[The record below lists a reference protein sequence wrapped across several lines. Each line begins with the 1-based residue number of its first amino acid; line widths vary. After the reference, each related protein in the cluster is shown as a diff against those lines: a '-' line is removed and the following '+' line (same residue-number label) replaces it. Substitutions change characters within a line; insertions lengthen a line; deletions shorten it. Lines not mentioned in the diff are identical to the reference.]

1 MLSNLNQLYRLCESY
16 FKYSVATEVRIA
28 SHDNITLAN
37 VAICFDFLEVLNW
50 TAVSI
55 HERHKFLYIARK
67 LGLQIDENK
76 LISTGLTDEQIR
88 FITSATRKAIT
99 QKKIGLGYLLMDGI
113 QVSDLFSYTLPRNKI
128 IEGMLFPHDPS
139 KLAVFLS
146 LSQLSELVKIRRY
159 MLAYQMCYI
168 LTLDALD
175 ISSILQARD
184 LVSPG
189 LVYQLSFTP
198 DLPSRTESMNLLYM
212 SEDRPRHGFTK
223 TIRLTFGNGAFSTT
237 HLQITRKLL
246 EPPFETNC
254 RNYTRIENGKQVAS
268 LRAECHET
276 CAFQWSLKMFGLVY
290 PAVAFSRRD
299 GTTRIIAPVIENPLA
314 GTHPPFNISMVET
327 RCSRLCFQQD
337 CQSNTYIPIFN
348 AYFTQESGLI
358 NFLPSNPPIHIK
370 TKPVTSWSVFILNV
384 FSSFSFWFGFSL
396 LNLEEIFAFILCKR
410 TCSDLMEIRDENLN
424 RLSQVDRV
432 RHVRETKR
440 HYQWKWYITP
450 TDHLSRDF
458 SIFNGRSSVKD
469 KIR

>member
-1 MLSNLNQLYRLCESY
+1 MPLN
-16 FKYSVATEVRIA
+16 
-28 SHDNITLAN
+28 DGN
-37 VAICFDFLEVLNW
+37 
-50 TAVSI
+50 
-55 HERHKFLYIARK
+55 
-67 LGLQIDENK
+67 
-76 LISTGLTDEQIR
+76 LISTGLTDGQVRLFGRTVREADPR
-88 FITSATRKAIT
+88 V
-99 QKKIGLGYLLMDGI
+99 KIALGYSLMDGMR
-113 QVSDLFSYTLPRNKI
+113 VNDVFSYTLPQDKI
-128 IEGMLFPHDPS
+128 IQGIFCGYDPS
-139 KLAVFLS
+139 KLAVFLT

-159 MLAYQMCYI
+159 MRAYQMCY
-168 LTLDALD
+168 TLSLN
-175 ISSILQARD
+175 IVQVSSILQERD
-184 LVSPG
+184 FVFLG
-189 LVYQLSFTP
+189 LVYYLTFAP
-198 DLPSRTESMNLLYM
+198 DLPSRTESINLFYM

-223 TIRLTFGNGAFSTT
+223 SIRLTLGNGAFSTT